1 MICNRCGANV
11 PEGINFCIKCGSD
24 LRHQTPAPA
33 PQAAPVNAPAP
44 AVQPQAQQPVY
55 PQTTAQQPAAQ
66 PMPAQQPAAQPR
78 PAQQPTAQPRP
89 AQQPAA
95 QPGAQPVQ
103 TPGNPVPVPQPVAV
117 PSAEVN
123 RAPNQPP
130 RQNAP
135 KQKAPKAPKDKAAKK
150 SSGLLVPFII
160 ALILALA
167 FAACF
172 ALLYFDVFDF
182 GKKSSDSKNAEVSD
196 SADKDSDK
204 NDEGKSGDDS
214 SAALSAKA
222 ERYDAVVSFFSEDTP
237 HVGSDRFYA
246 DTPVVVL
253 SMKDESATFGI
264 TANFLRQASVSFT
277 AGSDVAAFE
286 WTEESWKKNTD
297 IRVTPKAPGTTII
310 TFANDLNEDT
320 FQVLVIV
327 TE

>member
-24 LRHQTPAPA
+24 LRHQTPASA

-44 AVQPQAQQPVY
+44 AAQPQPQAPQRPVY
-55 PQTTAQQPAAQ
+55 PQAPVQQPPVQPRLAQ
-66 PMPAQQPAAQPR
+66 EPPVQPR
-78 PAQQPTAQPRP
+78 PAQQPPV
-89 AQQPAA
+89 

-103 TPGNPVPVPQPVAV
+103 APVNPVPVPQPVAV

-123 RAPNQPP
+123 RAANQPP
-130 RQNAP
+130 RQKAP
-135 KQKAPKAPKDKAAKK
+135 KQKAPKAPKEKTAKK
-150 SSGLLVPFII
+150 GSGMLVPFII

-196 SADKDSDK
+196 SADKDSGK

-264 TANFLRQASVSFT
+264 TANFLRQASVAYS
-277 AGSDVAAFE
+277 AGTDVAVFE

-297 IRVTPKAPGTTII
+297 IRVTPKAPGTTVI
-310 TFANDLNEDT
+310 TFTNDLNDAT

>member
-24 LRHQTPAPA
+24 LRRQAPAPASQPAPA
-33 PQAAPVNAPAP
+33 PVQAPAP
-44 AVQPQAQQPVY
+44 APVQATAPAAQPQPQAPQRPVY
-55 PQTTAQQPAAQ
+55 PQAPVQQPPVQPRLAQQP
-66 PMPAQQPAAQPR
+66 PV
-78 PAQQPTAQPRP
+78 
-89 AQQPAA
+89 

-103 TPGNPVPVPQPVAV
+103 APVNPVPVPQPVAV

-123 RAPNQPP
+123 RAANQPP
-130 RQNAP
+130 RQKAPKQKAP
-135 KQKAPKAPKDKAAKK
+135 KQKAPKAPKEKTANKG
-150 SSGLLVPFII
+150 SGMLVPFII

-196 SADKDSDK
+196 SADKDSGK

-264 TANFLRQASVSFT
+264 TANFLRQANVAYS
-277 AGSDVAAFE
+277 AGTDVAVFE

-297 IRVTPKAPGTTII
+297 IRVTPKAPGTTVI
-310 TFANDLNEDT
+310 TFTNDLNDAT